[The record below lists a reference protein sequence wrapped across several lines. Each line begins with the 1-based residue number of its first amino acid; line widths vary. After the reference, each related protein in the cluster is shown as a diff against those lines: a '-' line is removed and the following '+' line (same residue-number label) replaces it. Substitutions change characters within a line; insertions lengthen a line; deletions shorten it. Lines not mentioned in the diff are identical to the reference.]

1 MMPPNTTSVGK
12 AFQSMSQRIPNRMP
26 LVDKVVQRYLDEKP
40 LAGQTAL
47 LIQHQLGNNVLQARA
62 LIELGL
68 KPRDIHW
75 LDIPYTSHE
84 KVRTEL
90 RRLKI
95 PKKNLIVGSYRLL
108 DFYAPHQRIKVQK
121 AIRRLLDNPPERL
134 LVLDDGAHFLEAATG
149 FADFSKR
156 LGHTAIVEQTTRG
169 LIRINANASLYQI
182 AQTVPIV
189 NVAGSKPKNTLEPVF
204 IAHSVCTALRHRLRR
219 LKNVTSNSRCLILGY
234 GSIGK
239 AVAKFI
245 SSELGIR
252 KSSIHVHDPGL
263 SDAKIAPFAPWDK
276 SKRIPQFDLV
286 IGCSGRASFH
296 VGDHVYLNN
305 HAVLASA
312 SSGSVELSRRDFIE
326 LADESKFDDIEI
338 ERSKIDLNDVHS
350 DIPIRLLDK
359 QITVLNGGFPINFDG
374 RVNCVPARYIQP
386 TVAMMVMASIQAAR
400 EKRKG
405 LVGLNGNFCKWLD
418 AEFRRILGR
427 ESHILPPSPYS

>member
-1 MMPPNTTSVGK
+1 MRASNTTSVDR
-12 AFQSMSQRIPNRMP
+12 AFQSMSQRIPNGMP

-47 LIQHQLGNNVLQARA
+47 LIQHQLGDHVLQARA

-84 KVRTEL
+84 KVRIEL
-90 RRLKI
+90 RQLKI
-95 PKKNLIVGSYRLL
+95 PKKNLTVGTYRLL
-108 DFYAPHQRIKVQK
+108 DLYAPHQRIKVQK
-121 AIRRLLDNPPERL
+121 AIKRLLDNPPEKL

-149 FADFSKR
+149 FADFGKR
-156 LGHTAIVEQTTRG
+156 LGHCAIVEQTTRG
-169 LIRINANASLYQI
+169 LIRMNANASLYKI

-204 IAHSVCTALRHRLRR
+204 IAHSVCIALRRRLRR
-219 LKNVTSNSRCLILGY
+219 LKNVTSSSRCLILGY

-239 AVAKFI
+239 AVARFI
-245 SSELGIR
+245 SSELNIR
-252 KSSIHVHDPGL
+252 KSRIHVHDPGL
-263 SDAKIAPFAPWDK
+263 SRAKIAPYPPWDK
-276 SKRIPQFDLV
+276 SNRAPQFDLV
-286 IGCSGRASFH
+286 VGCSGRASFY
-296 VGDHVYLNN
+296 VGDHVYLND

-326 LADESKFDDIEI
+326 VADECEFDDIEI
-338 ERSKIDLNDVHS
+338 ERNKINLNDVHS
-350 DIPIRLLDK
+350 DIPIRMLDK
-359 QITVLNGGFPINFDG
+359 RITILNGGFPINFDG

-386 TVAMMVMASIQAAR
+386 TVAMMVMASIQAVR

-405 LVGLNGNFCKWLD
+405 LIGLNGNFCKWLD
-418 AEFRRILGR
+418 AEFREFLGS
-427 ESHILPPSPYS
+427 ESHILPPSPYT